1 MESKP
6 IGHSKFYILNFQ
18 FSSMQTKN
26 QIHSLLLDA
35 AVRPNRSL
43 GQHFLIDLNLMRL
56 LLRAAN
62 ATKDDIV
69 LEVGCGTGSL
79 TQALAEQAA
88 AVIAVEIDNALAEIA
103 RQQLACKNN
112 VQIIN
117 TDILRKKSVINPD
130 VIKLIRSLRRK
141 FAGRFLLVA
150 NLPYNVAS
158 PLVINLVTGSPA
170 ADAMYVT
177 VQKEVAERMTAKAGT
192 KKYGTLSVL
201 LQATGDVKIERP
213 LPASVFWP
221 KPKVDSAMVSFV
233 RNSKKT
239 ERIKSIEQLCR
250 IVNLFM
256 QHRRKMLKSI
266 TKPSKK
272 RFKQAQNFQQ
282 IFESCGIEPNSR
294 PAQLSPGDYVKIAN
308 ALA

>member
-1 MESKP
+1 
-6 IGHSKFYILNFQ
+6 
-18 FSSMQTKN
+18 MQTKN

-43 GQHFLIDLNLMRL
+43 GQHFLVDLNLMRL

-62 ATKDDIV
+62 VTKDDIV

-79 TQALAEQAA
+79 TQALAEKAA
-88 AVIAVEIDNALAEIA
+88 AVIAVEVDSALAEIA
-103 RQQLACKNN
+103 RQQLAGKKN
-112 VQIIN
+112 VRIIN
-117 TDILRKKSVINPD
+117 TDILRKKSVINSD
-130 VIKLIRSLRRK
+130 VIKLIKS
-141 FAGRFLLVA
+141 FQSAGRFLLVA

-201 LQATGDVKIERP
+201 LQATGDVKIERV
-213 LPASVFWP
+213 LPAGVFWP
-221 KPKVDSAMVSFV
+221 KPKVGSAMVSFV
-233 RNSKKT
+233 RSSKKT
-239 ERIKSIEQLCR
+239 EQVKNVERFCQ

-256 QHRRKMLKSI
+256 RHRRKMLKSI
-266 TKPSKK
+266 TKSSQK

>member
-1 MESKP
+1 MAL
-6 IGHSKFYILNFQ
+6 IILPRQ
-18 FSSMQTKN
+18 EAILMQNKTKI
-26 QIHSLLLDA
+26 QELLLSA
-35 AVRPNRSL
+35 GIRPNKSL

-62 ATKDDIV
+62 VTKDDIV

-79 TQALAEQAA
+79 TQELAERAA

-103 RQQLACKNN
+103 RQQLSDKKN

-117 TDILRKKSVINPD
+117 ADILRKKSVINPD
-130 VIKLIRSLRRK
+130 VTKLIKSFQK
-141 FAGRFLLVA
+141 KSAGRFLLVS

-158 PLVINLVTGSPA
+158 PLIINLVTGSPA

-201 LQATGDVKIERP
+201 LQATGDVKIERV
-213 LPASVFWP
+213 LPAGVFWP
-221 KPKVDSAMVSFV
+221 KPKVGSAMVSFI
-233 RNSKKT
+233 RSSKKT

-266 TKPSKK
+266 TKSSQKG
-272 RFKQAQNFQQ
+272 FKQVQNFQQ